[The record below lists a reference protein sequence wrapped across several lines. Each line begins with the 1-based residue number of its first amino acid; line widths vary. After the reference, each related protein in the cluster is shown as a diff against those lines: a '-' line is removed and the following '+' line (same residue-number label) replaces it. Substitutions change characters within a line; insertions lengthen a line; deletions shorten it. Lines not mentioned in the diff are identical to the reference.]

1 MPGPATTLGALAA
14 ISALAL
20 AGCTQSTTKSAGDFQ
35 GAQKDVAQAIDDIAT
50 AAKRGDARKICDSY
64 LSADVKAQLT
74 RLARTSRRGTD
85 CADQLKDSIRDA
97 DSFDVVVKSVDVT
110 GGRATARVETRTPA
124 ERDPVDTITLVDE
137 RGWRIASLP
146 K

>member
-14 ISALAL
+14 ISALVL
-20 AGCTQSTTKSAGDFQ
+20 AGCAQSTQRSTGNLQ
-35 GAQKDVAQAIDDIAT
+35 GTQKQVAQAIDDVAT

-97 DSFDVVVKSVDVT
+97 DSFDVLVESVDVS
-110 GGRATARVETRTPA
+110 GRRATARVQTRTPA
-124 ERDPVDTITLVDE
+124 ARDPVDTITLVDE